1 MGCASSCSPLS
12 AHLQISPP
20 NSVFS
25 RFQILVSL
33 FGFLVWSLWKVETMA
48 QSDSDGPK
56 RVVFSS
62 GSWTVDITDTPPFE
76 SEDPFTTCVRVRC
89 WGNSGTSQPM
99 AGESFPGRFD
109 ATSRS
114 PTSSWSDFDSSCR
127 IFHCNHHHIGD
138 QEGGHQRQA
147 RALVSANHMI
157 FQMAEEL
164 TSQTQHHLK
173 LFQPVNAETMSKPA
187 RSESHD
193 LDWNDWN
200 DWKDGDWQETTHLS
214 GPVMDLGPEVLDPA
228 WTASSFLGPD
238 LGHPAGFQES
248 RATVTEPDKQH
259 HKSGV
264 TQLLLGGL
272 GDSEC
277 QAAQTQAAQAARAG
291 GANVNADAHHI
302 LEATKAQILS
312 HSSDITDMPSSSSR
326 AWTAISIATAIIWNF
341 TDASSWRF
349 EASLKMEME

>member
-1 MGCASSCSPLS
+1 
-12 AHLQISPP
+12 
-20 NSVFS
+20 
-25 RFQILVSL
+25 
-33 FGFLVWSLWKVETMA
+33 MA

-76 SEDPFTTCVRVRC
+76 SDDPFTTCVRARC

-147 RALVSANHMI
+147 QALVSANHMI

-173 LFQPVNAETMSKPA
+173 LFQPVNAETISKPA

-193 LDWNDWN
+193 LDW
-200 DWKDGDWQETTHLS
+200 KGGEWQETTPLS

-228 WTASSFLGPD
+228 WTASAVLGPD
-238 LGHPAGFQES
+238 LGLPAGFQES
-248 RATVTEPDKQH
+248 RATVTEPDRQH
-259 HKSGV
+259 HICGV
-264 TQLLLGGL
+264 TQLSLAGL

-277 QAAQTQAAQAARAG
+277 QAAQTQAAQAAQAG
-291 GANVNADAHHI
+291 GANVNADANHI

-312 HSSDITDMPSSSSR
+312 RSSDITDVPSSSSR
-326 AWTAISIATAIIWNF
+326 AWTAISIATEINRELHR
-341 TDASSWRF
+341 RF
-349 EASLKMEME
+349 ELALRSIFEDGDGMIGFDHALRRIRFL